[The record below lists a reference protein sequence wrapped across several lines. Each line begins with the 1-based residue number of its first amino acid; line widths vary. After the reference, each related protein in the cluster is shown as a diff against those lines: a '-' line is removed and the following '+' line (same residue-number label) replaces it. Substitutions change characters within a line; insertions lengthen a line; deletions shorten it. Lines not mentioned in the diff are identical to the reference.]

1 MLIVM
6 QTKYKYDK
14 TNKQKK
20 KKQWGNVGTIQV
32 GNKETKE
39 YHEYFRAMTEKDDMP
54 LSLLV
59 NNVISICIT
68 VQVTLL
74 LCITNW

>member
-1 MLIVM
+1 M
-6 QTKYKYDK
+6 
-14 TNKQKK
+14 
-20 KKQWGNVGTIQV
+20 GTIQV

-74 LCITNW
+74 LCITN

>member
-1 MLIVM
+1 M
-6 QTKYKYDK
+6 
-14 TNKQKK
+14 
-20 KKQWGNVGTIQV
+20 GTIQV

-59 NNVISICIT
+59 NNVITSEAEGRASF
-68 VQVTLL
+68 L
-74 LCITNW
+74 